1 MFPAALWQHGYAPVL
16 MLLVFAIGSALLWLP
31 LLSRIRINRMSRIG
45 AWRGKR
51 SRFRE
56 SPIVRRREE
65 VPFELLSPRTR
76 AYLER
81 AKLAGFDESWT
92 YSRFQL
98 LQAGAAGLL
107 GVLVLLQRIYQAGLV
122 LSAAEFS
129 VRTVLL
135 AGFAAL
141 AGWWLPE
148 LALIGIASRTRSRYL
163 TEISMLAERLALCIN
178 ENADLRDVLLRA
190 SRPLVLL
197 RPAILE
203 LAAMWGKNQQ
213 EAIERFK
220 EAVGITEVFPLV
232 NALYAL
238 SRAETKDVVQVL
250 REQAKSIEA
259 TLEADI
265 ARRIENA
272 PIWISFYIM
281 IPFACVVLLFL
292 YPWLVTVQTQLWSS
306 YSIS

>member
-1 MFPAALWQHGYAPVL
+1 MHPEWFWRNGWIP
-16 MLLVFAIGSALLWLP
+16 P
-31 LLSRIRINRMSRIG
+31 LLFAVFLAGGALFWFTCLGRIRFTRMSRVG
-45 AWRGKR
+45 LWRGKR
-51 SRFRE
+51 GRIPQSPVLRKRE
-56 SPIVRRREE
+56 KAFDENPLRVRT
-65 VPFELLSPRTR
+65 F
-76 AYLER
+76 LER
-81 AKLAGFDESWT
+81 AKLAGLDESWT
-92 YSRFQL
+92 HSRFQAV
-98 LQAGAAGLL
+98 QAIAAGLFGIL
-107 GVLVLLQRIYQAGLV
+107 ALLYRVVPAAAAPGGGLPVKALLFAGL
-122 LSAAEFS
+122 
-129 VRTVLL
+129 
-135 AGFAAL
+135 AAL
-141 AGWWLPE
+141 LGWWLPE
-148 LALIGIASRTRSRYL
+148 LALVGFASRARSRYL
-163 TEISMLAERLALCIN
+163 SEISMLAERLALCIN

-197 RPAILE
+197 RPCILE

-220 EAVGITEVFPLV
+220 DAVGITEVFPLV

-238 SRAETKDVVQVL
+238 SRAETKDVVRVL

-265 ARRIENA
+265 ARKIENA

-292 YPWLVTVQTQLWSS
+292 YPWLITVQTQLWST